1 MDKDSVALI
10 SVTVL
15 GVATIVGVL
24 WTKTPGWGMYSTS
37 ILILTLALFVI
48 ADLLVLGKLDGQQA
62 ANLFFSI
69 VGFAGGLIAGKSKSF
84 PVILAFAQAE

>member
-1 MDKDSVALI
+1 MGVESGAIMDKETVALI

-15 GVATIVGVL
+15 GVATVVGIL

-48 ADLLVLGKLDGQQA
+48 ADLLILGKLDGQQA
-62 ANLFFSI
+62 GNLFFTI
-69 VGFAGGLIAGKSKSF
+69 IGFAGGLIAGKKD
-84 PVILAFAQAE
+84 